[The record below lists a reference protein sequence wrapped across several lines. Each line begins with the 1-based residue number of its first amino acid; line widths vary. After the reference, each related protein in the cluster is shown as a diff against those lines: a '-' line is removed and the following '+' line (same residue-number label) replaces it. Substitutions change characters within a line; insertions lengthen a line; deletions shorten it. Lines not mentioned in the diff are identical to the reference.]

1 MRQFDMGNQ
10 KQSLTIQLSKPHHIN
25 GKIVD
30 PTGKPVRDAS
40 VYFQTWRG
48 YRTID
53 ANFQT
58 DGSGHFHWN
67 NAPADPITVSV
78 NARNLRGVDNQT
90 LIPDQDNVIKLTP
103 VSHVRGT
110 VTNAQ
115 TGKPV
120 DNFQLT
126 FGILWE
132 QQRTVTW
139 QHGWRPN
146 LRTLADGKFDFT
158 NNFSYPG
165 MAVRVEMSGYMP
177 AESRIIKPDEGD
189 VNLDLKLKPAK
200 DIVLTIHGPDG
211 KPVTGATAAMAIP
224 GQQVNIMNGREVQF
238 AATGS
243 QTSGPDGHVDFSP
256 QPGLF
261 AIAIF
266 GDAGSAEVDQK
277 AVAKSADVTL
287 TPWGHVNGQ
296 LKVGSKPAAGQDVD
310 LSAAQG
316 MQYEPDKPRIFY
328 QFSAKTDD
336 EGRFNFDR
344 VSPGNYNVSRR
355 INVTSNSWSNT
366 VLQTFDVA
374 AGQTVTVN
382 AGGMGRPV
390 VGNAIIPP
398 DLASRS
404 DWSFM
409 FSQMS
414 TAMDTD
420 SIPAVPVP
428 DDIKTASQ
436 EKQQQWFRD
445 WRNTDAGKAWMAAQQ
460 KAMAGRR
467 NYAFGVASDGSFHI
481 DDVVAGT
488 YDLTLNL
495 RSNNGQNRMGD
506 VIGIGSARLVV
517 PEMPGGRSDEP
528 LQMDPIPI
536 TKLGKYHV
544 GDVVYDLPMKS
555 INGKKLKLSD
565 FRGKYVLLN
574 FRQALSVSAPSP
586 FKMVYNQFGHDSRL
600 AILTLN
606 LNGGLMRN
614 SNILDTPW
622 QQATMDTRGI
632 AWSIIA
638 VDFAVGNNSPSA
650 WLIGP
655 DGKVVAEDLSGDGI
669 MSAVTSALGSP
680 ATQPTTMP

>member
-1 MRQFDMGNQ
+1 MRGDLISTGFRPAITTSRGESM
-10 KQSLTIQLSKPHHIN
+10 SL
-25 GKIVD
+25 
-30 PTGKPVRDAS
+30 
-40 VYFQTWRG
+40 
-48 YRTID
+48 
-53 ANFQT
+53 
-58 DGSGHFHWN
+58 
-67 NAPADPITVSV
+67 
-78 NARNLRGVDNQT
+78 
-90 LIPDQDNVIKLTP
+90 
-103 VSHVRGT
+103 
-110 VTNAQ
+110 
-115 TGKPV
+115 
-120 DNFQLT
+120 
-126 FGILWE
+126 
-132 QQRTVTW
+132 
-139 QHGWRPN
+139 
-146 LRTLADGKFDFT
+146 
-158 NNFSYPG
+158 
-165 MAVRVEMSGYMP
+165 
-177 AESRIIKPDEGD
+177 RI
-189 VNLDLKLKPAK
+189 
-200 DIVLTIHGPDG
+200 
-211 KPVTGATAAMAIP
+211 
-224 GQQVNIMNGREVQF
+224 R
-238 AATGS
+238 
-243 QTSGPDGHVDFSP
+243 
-256 QPGLF
+256 
-261 AIAIF
+261 
-266 GDAGSAEVDQK
+266 
-277 AVAKSADVTL
+277 
-287 TPWGHVNGQ
+287 
-296 LKVGSKPAAGQDVD
+296 
-310 LSAAQG
+310 
-316 MQYEPDKPRIFY
+316 
-328 QFSAKTDD
+328 
-336 EGRFNFDR
+336 
-344 VSPGNYNVSRR
+344 
-355 INVTSNSWSNT
+355 
-366 VLQTFDVA
+366 
-374 AGQTVTVN
+374 
-382 AGGMGRPV
+382 GMGRPV
-390 VGNAIIPP
+390 VGKAIIPP